1 MLRCL
6 LRKIYIKKGDFFFQT
21 LESSNGLNKFDLKRK
36 GKISFRKFSFPRFP
50 RKLNFR
56 IKRFSALDIFVYLR
70 SISKEKGKRKKKR
83 GFYIYEIITFLRIIF
98 NNFNITQQDLNLMH
112 RSINLP
118 IHAFSR
124 NIHTCDYLHLESPNH
139 KKIITDIYI
148 YIYTLRD
155 CINIFPDNK

>member
-21 LESSNGLNKFDLKRK
+21 LESSNGFNKFDLKRK

-98 NNFNITQQDLNLMH
+98 NNFNITQQDSLNLNLMH

-139 KKIITDIYI
+139 KKIMTDIYI
-148 YIYTLRD
+148 YIHTT
-155 CINIFPDNK
+155 

>member
-56 IKRFSALDIFVYLR
+56 IKRFSALDIFVYLVQF
-70 SISKEKGKRKKKR
+70 RKKKESER
-83 GFYIYEIITFLRIIF
+83 KNEASIF
-98 NNFNITQQDLNLMH
+98 M
-112 RSINLP
+112 
-118 IHAFSR
+118 
-124 NIHTCDYLHLESPNH
+124 
-139 KKIITDIYI
+139 K
-148 YIYTLRD
+148 
-155 CINIFPDNK
+155 